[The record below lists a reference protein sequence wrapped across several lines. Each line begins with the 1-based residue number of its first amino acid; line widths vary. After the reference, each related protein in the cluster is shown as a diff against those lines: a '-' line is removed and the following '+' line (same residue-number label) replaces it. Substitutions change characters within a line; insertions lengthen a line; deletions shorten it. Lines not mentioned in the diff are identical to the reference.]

1 MRLRENNHLIEQVHE
16 INQNNN
22 NVEQRLRIEL
32 VRQRQGQNDDIN
44 ENKIG
49 DDVIV
54 D

>member
-1 MRLRENNHLIEQVHE
+1 MHE

-22 NVEQRLRIEL
+22 NVGQRLRIEL
-32 VRQRQGQNDDIN
+32 VRQRQDQNDYIN
-44 ENKIG
+44 ENQIG

>member
-1 MRLRENNHLIEQVHE
+1 LRENNHLIEQVHE

-44 ENKIG
+44 ENQIG

>member
-1 MRLRENNHLIEQVHE
+1 MRENNHLIEQVHE

-44 ENKIG
+44 ENQIG